1 MFSRAR
7 QLADRTRILVYHGF
21 MADDQS
27 PKPDDPTVAGGA
39 PIYKVHRLARP
50 LYLRQIKGPG
60 APRDVLLDLD
70 EIVLGRALEAQ
81 IPIDSGAVS
90 RRHAAL
96 LRSEDR
102 YTCVDLESS
111 NGVFVNGQRV
121 TSVELRDGDTVQVGD
136 ALFVFQQA
144 R

>member
-1 MFSRAR
+1 
-7 QLADRTRILVYHGF
+7 
-21 MADDQS
+21 MADEPSSKRDE
-27 PKPDDPTVAGGA
+27 PTVAGGA
-39 PIYKVHRLARP
+39 PIYKVQRHARP

-60 APRDVLLDLD
+60 APRDVLLEGD
-70 EIVLGRALEAQ
+70 EVVLGRALEAQ

-96 LRSEDR
+96 LRSEER

-111 NGVFVNGQRV
+111 NGVYVNGKRV

-136 ALFVFQQA
+136 ALFVFQEA

>member
-1 MFSRAR
+1 
-7 QLADRTRILVYHGF
+7 
-21 MADDQS
+21 MADDPS
-27 PKPDDPTVAGGA
+27 SKRDDPTVAGGA
-39 PIYKVHRLARP
+39 PVYKVQRRAHP

-60 APRDVLLDLD
+60 APRDVLLDID
-70 EIVLGRALEAQ
+70 EIVLGRAIEAQ
-81 IPIDSGAVS
+81 ISIDSGAVS

-136 ALFVFQQA
+136 ALFVFQEA